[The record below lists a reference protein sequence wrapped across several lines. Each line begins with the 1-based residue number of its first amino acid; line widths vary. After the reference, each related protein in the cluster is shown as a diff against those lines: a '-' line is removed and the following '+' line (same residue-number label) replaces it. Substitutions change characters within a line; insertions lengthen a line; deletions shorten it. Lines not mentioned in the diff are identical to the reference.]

1 MTEKI
6 SKAITLSRFPLIFLV
21 IVLHSYFA
29 EIDYSQYPVFSNIT
43 CLLSFVVTRVA
54 VPLFF
59 AISGYLFFNKVE
71 IMDLKLYQFKLKKRV
86 KSLLIPYILWNVLFF
101 LAYLFII
108 KFQLVPVHTNGKT
121 VYDYSFTDFAWSLYN
136 TKISVGEETPLW
148 GILSGNGCPIAYHMW
163 FVRDLMVTSI
173 LSPIIYFLVGNKI
186 SRFIYLPVI
195 IVVWACVIPFLG
207 DVGYYLSS
215 ITFFSL
221 GAWISVNK
229 INIEKVEAWN
239 KILIAYA
246 LAVGIELYLYNTKSL
261 PSFYHNVTIL
271 LGLLTFTVVLLKLS
285 GKVKIP
291 RILSGST
298 FFIYGGHLMFILL
311 TVKLLQRYVPHNEE
325 ILIIAYLCAPIIVC
339 VFLLGCWVVLKNLSP
354 RLAEWLNGG
363 R

>member
-1 MTEKI
+1 MGLCN
-6 SKAITLSRFPLIFLV
+6 S
-21 IVLHSYFA
+21 
-29 EIDYSQYPVFSNIT
+29 
-43 CLLSFVVTRVA
+43 
-54 VPLFF
+54 
-59 AISGYLFFNKVE
+59 
-71 IMDLKLYQFKLKKRV
+71 
-86 KSLLIPYILWNVLFF
+86 
-101 LAYLFII
+101 
-108 KFQLVPVHTNGKT
+108 
-121 VYDYSFTDFAWSLYN
+121 
-136 TKISVGEETPLW
+136 
-148 GILSGNGCPIAYHMW
+148 
-163 FVRDLMVTSI
+163 
-173 LSPIIYFLVGNKI
+173 
-186 SRFIYLPVI
+186 
-195 IVVWACVIPFLG
+195 FLG

-221 GAWISVNK
+221 GAWVSVNK

-271 LGLLTFTVVLLKLS
+271 LGLLAFTVVLLKLS

>member
-21 IVLHSYFA
+21 IALHSYFA

-43 CLLSFVVTRVA
+43 CLLSFVITRVA

-71 IMDLKLYQFKLKKRV
+71 KMNLKLYQFKLKKRV
-86 KSLLIPYILWNVLFF
+86 KSLLIPYILWNILFV
-101 LAYLFII
+101 LAYFFII
-108 KFQLVPVHTNGKT
+108 KFQLVPVHTDGKT
-121 VYDYSFTDFAWSLYN
+121 VYDYSLTDFLWSLYN
-136 TKISVGEETPLW
+136 TKISAGVETPFY
-148 GILSGNGCPIAYHMW
+148 GIVYGTGSPIAYHMW
-163 FVRDLMVTSI
+163 FVRDLMVASI
-173 LSPIIYFLVGNKI
+173 LSPIIYFLVSNRVA
-186 SRFIYLPVI
+186 RFIYLPAI
-195 IVVWACVIPFLG
+195 IMVWAYAIPFLG

-215 ITFFSL
+215 VTFFSL
-221 GAWISVNK
+221 GAWANVNK
-229 INIEKVEAWN
+229 INIEKIESCN
-239 KILIAYA
+239 RILVIYA

-261 PSFYHNVTIL
+261 PSLYHNVTIL
-271 LGLLTFTVVLLKLS
+271 LGLLAFTVVLLKLS

-291 RILSGST
+291 QILSGST

-311 TVKLLQRYVPHNEE
+311 TVKLLQRYVPHNEGG
-325 ILIIAYLCAPIIVC
+325 LIIAYLCAPIIVC
-339 VFLLGCWVVLKNLSP
+339 VFLIGCWVVLKNLSP